1 MYQVDDFNYEL
12 DPALIAQFPL
22 PERTASRLMYVDP
35 KGQAITHHQF
45 SDVLGWISPKDLLV
59 LNNTKVIRARLFGQK
74 DTGGKIECMIERIL
88 NVHEVIAQLRVSK
101 APKVGSKIL
110 LENTFSAEVLEVEN
124 QFFRL
129 RILAEKSVL
138 ELLEEFGKIPLP
150 PYIARNP
157 DEKDLQRYQTVFAK
171 ERGAVAAPTAGLHFD
186 TDLLEKIARQGT
198 AIHYLTLHVGAG
210 TFLPVRVAD
219 INQHQMH
226 SEWMVVDETLC
237 EAIRA
242 CKARG
247 GRVIAVGTTVVRAL
261 ETASQSGE
269 IKAFH
274 GETSIF
280 IRPGYQFQ
288 CVDTLITNLHLPKST
303 LLMLV
308 SAFAGFDLIQKAYH
322 EAVSQKYRFFSYG
335 DAMILFRS

>member
-1 MYQVDDFNYEL
+1 
-12 DPALIAQFPL
+12 
-22 PERTASRLMYVDP
+22 
-35 KGQAITHHQF
+35 
-45 SDVLGWISPKDLLV
+45 
-59 LNNTKVIRARLFGQK
+59 
-74 DTGGKIECMIERIL
+74 
-88 NVHEVIAQLRVSK
+88 VSK

-157 DEKDLQRYQTVFAK
+157 YEKDLQRYQTVFAK

-226 SEWMVVDETLC
+226 SEWMVVDESLC

-269 IKAFH
+269 IKSFH

-280 IRPGYQFQ
+280 IKPGYQFQ
-288 CVDTLITNLHLPKST
+288 CVDTLITNFHLPKST